1 MHTRLILV
9 ALLLVTGAAC
19 KHNKRA
25 QTTVR
30 QRAAFDFPC
39 SESQLTLKVLDTE
52 GARDMASQIAV
63 HGCGKKAVYMYYPDT
78 GTWILDG
85 VVSSE
90 SNEPEVRDESIEN
103 APEGNTEI
111 VPKAGPDPH

>member
-1 MHTRLILV
+1 MGCISQPMRTRLILV
-9 ALLLVTGAAC
+9 AVVLASGAAC
-19 KHNKRA
+19 KHNSRA

-39 SESQLTLKVLDTE
+39 PQNELTLTVLDTE

-63 HGCGKKAVYMYYPDT
+63 NGCDKKAVYMYYPDT

-85 VVSSE
+85 VVAPALGDGQAQAQDAGRQGGSD
-90 SNEPEVRDESIEN
+90 DE
-103 APEGNTEI
+103 TR
-111 VPKAGPDPH
+111 